1 MLCETKRLTAL
12 LGALLLSLAST
23 YAISSPKC
31 KFVGMQPTEQ
41 EQADADELVWYMAFL
56 AGDAGMAFGG
66 DSSSKWECWTS
77 GFTYNQM
84 VTDGAGN
91 ILVLNLETR
100 IMAHTPAGRY
110 GHVMCLDIVSTRR
123 FTPGANGKCFIA
135 RDPFKGFNAR

>member
-31 KFVGMQPTEQ
+31 KFVGMQPTER
-41 EQADADELVWYMAFL
+41 EQADADEIVWNMVFL
-56 AGDAGMAFGG
+56 AADAGMAFGG
-66 DSSSKWECWTS
+66 DSSEWECS
-77 GFTYNQM
+77 SSSLTYNQM

-91 ILVLNLETR
+91 ILVLNFDTR

-110 GHVMCLDIVSTRR
+110 GHVMCLDIVSKRR